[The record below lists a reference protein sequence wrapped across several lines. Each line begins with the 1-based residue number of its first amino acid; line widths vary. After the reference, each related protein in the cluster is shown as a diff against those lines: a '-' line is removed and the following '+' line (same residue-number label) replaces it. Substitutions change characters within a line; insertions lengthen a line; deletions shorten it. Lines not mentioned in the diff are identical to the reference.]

1 MASLPHLIPI
11 EHHQYDVLLKHKNPM
26 LMRLQDAHH
35 QQIGVG
41 DLVEIQGHNN
51 IMDRQRFKVVNT
63 MRHPTIHSAMSHIEG
78 SHGLAVR
85 DKIKMKDAFVHAH
98 GSQAHGQPI
107 VSIHLEP
114 HPQMPAG
121 GAGTLKQL

>member
-1 MASLPHLIPI
+1 MASLPRLIPV
-11 EHHQYDVLLKHKNPM
+11 EHHQYDVLLQHKNPV

-51 IMDRQRFKVVNT
+51 VMDRQRFKVVNT
-63 MRHPTIHSAMSHIEG
+63 MKHPTIHSAMNHIEG
-78 SHGLAVR
+78 SHDLAVR
-85 DKIKMKDAFVHAH
+85 DKIKMKDAFTGAH
-98 GSQAHGQPI
+98 GAQAHTQP
-107 VSIHLEP
+107 VMSLHLEP
-114 HPQMPAG
+114 HPHLPGG